1 MGNFGHIGTFSF
13 YPGKNLGAMGDA
25 GAIITNNKRLRNLCI
40 MHLRHG
46 GKKKHEHLL
55 EGLNSRLDGLQAAIL
70 NIKLRKID
78 AWNKKEIIVKRIFKK
93 FIQLKL
99 Q

>member
-13 YPGKNLGAMGDA
+13 LSYLYLGAMGDA

-46 GKKKHEHLL
+46 GKKHEHLL

-70 NIKLRKID
+70 NIKLKKID
-78 AWNKKEIIVKRIFKK
+78 T
-93 FIQLKL
+93 
-99 Q
+99 